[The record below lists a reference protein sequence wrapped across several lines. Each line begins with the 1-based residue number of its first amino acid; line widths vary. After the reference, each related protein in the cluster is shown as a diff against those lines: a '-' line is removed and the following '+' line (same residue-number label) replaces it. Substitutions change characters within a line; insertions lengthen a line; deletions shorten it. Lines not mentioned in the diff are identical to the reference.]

1 MKFKYLIK
9 ILTFNNVK
17 LNNFE
22 RSLNSLDDKN
32 KVKKLR
38 FILKLHYPV
47 ILTIIIS
54 SCALQIILLNNGIL
68 SFNNL
73 FLEFIV
79 IVISIL
85 LIYLLVLSLLINQNI
100 IEVIDKYEEFYEYL

>member
-22 RSLNSLDDKN
+22 RSLNSLEDKN
-32 KVKKLR
+32 KIKKLR
-38 FILKLHYPV
+38 FILKIHYPI

-54 SCALQIILLNNGIL
+54 SCALQIILLNNCIL

-85 LIYLLVLSLLINQNI
+85 LIYLLILSLLINQDI
-100 IEVIDKYEEFYEYL
+100 IDVIDKYEEFYEYL